1 MLDAVRSQRFKQFIR
16 LSIMQMDHILTR
28 ARRMATRK
36 RAAKACLRCKDRKAK
51 CNDYRPCSRCL
62 DSGPTGRE
70 LCLNGSLSV
79 RRSSPP
85 PLGMVALGSSNS
97 ASDDMR
103 LDGVSSSD
111 LCGIDQRDQC
121 PVTSSSP
128 SSDACPDMTSSSSI
142 DPVDWQGLVRDRII
156 GDVEPGTEGQ
166 IQDPCIWSI
175 PSMPQVKI
183 NSCSFSYM

>member
-1 MLDAVRSQRFKQFIR
+1 MLSVHNDVSNLFVPMIS
-16 LSIMQMDHILTR
+16 LMQMDHILTR

-36 RAAKACLRCKDRKAK
+36 RAAKACLRCKDGKAK

-62 DSGPTGRE
+62 DSGPTGRD

-111 LCGIDQRDQC
+111 RCGIDQRDQC

-128 SSDACPDMTSSSSI
+128 RS
-142 DPVDWQGLVRDRII
+142 DPVDWQGLVRNRII